1 MASTN
6 DDAGSDSVPL
16 KRTKIEREPNKD
28 KDAVMNEYETGQQH
42 DASENDDIDIL
53 ASDQIKEGC
62 EGNKTWMLV
71 SPNEISVDIAEEIID
86 VRWRIENSSMQ
97 LFCSFQ
103 LLLLALHSISLF

>member
-6 DDAGSDSVPL
+6 EEADTDIVPQ

-28 KDAVMNEYETGQQH
+28 AVMMDYRTIENEKGQ
-42 DASENDDIDIL
+42 DDKSEDEEIDIPP
-53 ASDQIKEGC
+53 SDQIQQNS

-86 VRWRIENSSMQ
+86 VREGE
-97 LFCSFQ
+97 
-103 LLLLALHSISLF
+103 